1 MASLIGTNKYE
12 TVEDMLKNVFEYQL
26 NFMVTMTLIMLSSL

>member
-1 MASLIGTNKYE
+1 MASLMETNKYE
-12 TVEDMLKNVFEYQL
+12 TVEDILKNIFDYQL

>member
-1 MASLIGTNKYE
+1 MASLMETNKYE
-12 TVEDMLKNVFEYQL
+12 TVEDMIKNIFDYQL